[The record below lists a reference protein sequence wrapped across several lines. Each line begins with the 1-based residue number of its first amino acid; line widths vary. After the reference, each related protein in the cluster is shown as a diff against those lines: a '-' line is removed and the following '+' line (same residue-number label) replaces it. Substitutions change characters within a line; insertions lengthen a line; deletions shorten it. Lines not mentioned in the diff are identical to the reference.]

1 MTTGRKQG
9 WPRCCP
15 NVNNLYVLK
24 AENVIEGNMLAG
36 NCTELAFADAENL
49 VTLGQNKVQFVIYHY
64 NVILSHPLESG
75 VQDTVSKSVS
85 ELR

>member
-24 AENVIEGNMLAG
+24 AEYVIEGNMLAG
-36 NCTELAFADAENL
+36 NCTELDFADPENL
-49 VTLGQNKVQFVIYHY
+49 VTLGQNKVQFVICHY